1 MSVRFVFDFKESAEP
16 DAVLLGGKGAGLA
29 AMTSLGLPVP
39 PGFTITTEACRHYLR
54 TGTVPEGL
62 TDEITDHVHGLEA
75 ATGRRFGD
83 PSDPLL
89 VSVRSGAAQSMPG
102 MMDTILDIGL
112 DDDVVEGLAK
122 LADDRRFALDAYRR
136 LVQMFGRVVRGVPGE
151 AFEERLARAGDA
163 PDATVLATVVADFK
177 GIYSDHTGEPFPA
190 DPYVQLIGS
199 VEAVFKSW
207 NARRARDYRRLN
219 GIGDDA
225 GTAVNVQTMVFGNR
239 GPNSGTGVAF
249 TRDPNT
255 GERTPMIDFLGNAQ
269 GEDVVAGTHK
279 TVDRDVFA
287 AEFPEQ
293 ERELQRTMQL
303 LERRE
308 RDVCDLEF
316 TIEDGHLWLLQV
328 RRAKR
333 TAPAAVRIAV
343 ELADERMIDRDE
355 ALLRVT
361 PAQLDQLLHPRFD
374 PDADLDVLARGV
386 AASPGAATGAVVFD
400 PDVAE
405 RHGRHGNAV
414 ILVREVTSPDDLH
427 GMAAS
432 RGILTAQGGNLSHA
446 AIVAKGMGIPAV
458 CGADIAIDYTRRT
471 LTARGRTVG
480 EGEIV
485 SIDGSGGLVCL
496 GQVPVIMPEP
506 GEHFERLLG
515 WADQRRRLGVR
526 ANADLPTDCENAR
539 RLGAEGIGLCRTEH
553 MFLGDRLPLL
563 RRYIMSGYDEKHLHP
578 IREQQQ
584 VDFVGILEA
593 MDGLPV
599 TIRLLDPPLHEFLPD
614 LDDLLVRHA
623 RGEATPEELEQIPV
637 VRGLQEENP
646 MLGLRGCRL
655 GITHPSLY
663 RMQVAAIAWAAV
675 RRVRDGGHP
684 IVEIMIPLVSEVR
697 ELEFLRRHV
706 EEVWDAAMSES
717 GEDIPVRIGTMIE
730 VPRAALTAGEIA
742 SAADFFSFGT
752 NDLTQMTWAFSR
764 DDAQRHFFEAYLED
778 GLLPVNP
785 FDVLDAA
792 GVGRLVAIAA
802 ADGRATHPGLHL
814 GVCGEHGGD
823 PRSVQF
829 FHDTGL
835 DYLSCSQFRV
845 PMARLAAGQA
855 AIRAETRPE
864 PRPEP

>member
-1 MSVRFVFDFKESAEP
+1 MSVRFVFDFKESSDP
-16 DAVLLGGKGAGLA
+16 DPALLGGKGAGLA
-29 AMTSLGLPVP
+29 AMTALGLPVP
-39 PGFTITTEACRHYLR
+39 PGFTITTEACRQFLHAGEL
-54 TGTVPEGL
+54 PAGL
-62 TDEITDHVHGLEA
+62 VEEVVDHVRGLEA
-75 ATGRRFGD
+75 ATSRRFGD
-83 PSDPLL
+83 PTDPLL
-89 VSVRSGAAQSMPG
+89 VSVRSGAPQSMPG

-122 LADDRRFALDAYRR
+122 LADDRRFAFDAYRR
-136 LVQMFGRVVRGVPGE
+136 LVQMYGRTVHDVPDE
-151 AFEERLARAGDA
+151 AFDERLAAAGDA
-163 PDATVLATVVADFK
+163 PDASALAAVVADFK
-177 GIYSDHTGEPFPA
+177 AIYADHVGEPFPE
-190 DPYVQLIGS
+190 DPRVQLRGA
-199 VEAVFKSW
+199 VEAVFRSW
-207 NARRARDYRRLN
+207 NSRRARDYRRLN
-219 GIGDDA
+219 AIPDDV

-239 GPNSGTGVAF
+239 GPRSGTGVAF

-255 GERTPMIDFLGNAQ
+255 GERTPVVDFLQNAQ
-269 GEDVVAGTHK
+269 GEDVVAGTHR
-279 TVDRDVFA
+279 TADRGEFAEVF
-287 AEFPEQ
+287 PQQ
-293 ERELQRTMQL
+293 ERELQRILQL

-308 RDVCDLEF
+308 RDVCDVEF
-316 TIEDGHLWLLQV
+316 TIEADRLYLLQV

-333 TAPAAVRIAV
+333 TAQAAVRIAV

-374 PDADLDVLARGV
+374 PDADLDLLARGV
-386 AASPGAATGAVVFD
+386 PASPGAATGAVVFD

-432 RGILTAQGGNLSHA
+432 QGILTAQGGNLSHA

-458 CGADIAIDYTRRT
+458 CGADIDIDYSRRT
-471 LTARGRTVG
+471 LMAGDRVVG
-480 EGEIV
+480 EGEII

-496 GQVPVIMPEP
+496 GQVPVIVPEP
-506 GEHFERLLG
+506 GEHFERLLS
-515 WADQRRRLGVR
+515 WADSRRRLGVR
-526 ANADLPTDCENAR
+526 ANADLPADCARAR
-539 RLGAEGIGLCRTEH
+539 RFGAEGVGLCRTEH

-563 RRYIMSGYDEKHLHP
+563 RRYIMSGYDERHLHP

-614 LDDLLVRHA
+614 LDHLLVQQA
-623 RGEATPEELEQIPV
+623 RGDATPEEIDQIPV
-637 VRGLQEENP
+637 VRSLHEENP

-675 RRVRDGGHP
+675 RRVRDGGSP
-684 IVEIMIPLVSEVR
+684 VVEIMIPLVSERR
-697 ELEFLRRHV
+697 ELAFLREHV
-706 EEVWDAAMSES
+706 EEVWSAVMSEA
-717 GEDIPVRIGTMIE
+717 GEDVPVAVGTMIE

-742 SAADFFSFGT
+742 ECADFFSFGT

-764 DDAQRHFFEAYLED
+764 DDAQRHFFDAYLED

-785 FDVLDAA
+785 FDVL
-792 GVGRLVAIAA
+792 
-802 ADGRATHPGLHL
+802 
-814 GVCGEHGGD
+814 
-823 PRSVQF
+823 
-829 FHDTGL
+829 
-835 DYLSCSQFRV
+835 
-845 PMARLAAGQA
+845 
-855 AIRAETRPE
+855 
-864 PRPEP
+864 